1 MSQTNEMKRLR
12 DIGISTNNSNVVHFV
27 IFNLS
32 SYGHKSIPA
41 ISEIMANQHDTETRM
56 YGMQTITRIMQ
67 GSY

>member
-12 DIGISTNNSNVVHFV
+12 DIGISTKNSNVVHFV

-32 SYGHKSIPA
+32 SYGHKSIPV
-41 ISEIMANQHDTETRM
+41 ISDIMANQHDSETRM